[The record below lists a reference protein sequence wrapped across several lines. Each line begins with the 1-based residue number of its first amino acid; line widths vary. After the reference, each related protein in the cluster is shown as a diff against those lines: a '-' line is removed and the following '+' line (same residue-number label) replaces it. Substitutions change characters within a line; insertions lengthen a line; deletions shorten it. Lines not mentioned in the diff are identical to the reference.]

1 MEHHEIIK
9 KFRIVRGMTQK
20 EVAEKLGMTHSG
32 YSKYERGERKM
43 DVLKYVE
50 ICSILKAPYD
60 LGVMDDQLIFENYS
74 LDFYL
79 QLEKVVDSFHDRLKV
94 MTIVE
99 RKVARELFETTF
111 NNIKDLKEKIIKE
124 LEKVSSLSVE
134 INRFGLQSLYDE

>member
-1 MEHHEIIK
+1 
-9 KFRIVRGMTQK
+9 
-20 EVAEKLGMTHSG
+20 
-32 YSKYERGERKM
+32 
-43 DVLKYVE
+43 
-50 ICSILKAPYD
+50 
-60 LGVMDDQLIFENYS
+60 
-74 LDFYL
+74 
-79 QLEKVVDSFHDRLKV
+79 